1 MYANIYFN
9 ENAFYQKERVECI
22 KMIETIDNKVVI
34 LTEKGDYIKFET
46 YVIESYTV
54 VMER

>member
-9 ENAFYQKERVECI
+9 ENAFYQKERVENI
-22 KMIETIDNKVVI
+22 KKIGTVDNTLII
-34 LTEKGDYIKFET
+34 LTEKGDFIKFDT
-46 YVIESYTV
+46 YVIESYEV

>member
-9 ENAFYQKERVECI
+9 ENAFYQKDRVECI
-22 KMIETIDNKVVI
+22 KKIETVDNNLVI
-34 LTEKGDYIKFET
+34 LTEKGDFIKFDT
-46 YVIESYTV
+46 YVIEKYTV